1 MGAES
6 DIAGLGASLYG
17 QKHIISRWFV
27 WVSIH
32 YELKMD
38 KQDLQAGES

>member
-1 MGAES
+1 MGK
-6 DIAGLGASLYG
+6 IYNCYYT
-17 QKHIISRWFV
+17 WFV

-32 YELKMD
+32 CELRMN